1 LADDT
6 RLGHCRPAAE
16 LEGDCYRTELENPMT
31 LPVKDP
37 GESVFMEF
45 DFTADLPTI
54 AAATVTIT
62 PDARG
67 GDPNAA
73 AMLVGAHQIVGTVVR
88 QRVQGGIAG
97 VAYIPRCV
105 ATNGAD
111 VRVLADVLRVQWAG
125 G

>member
-1 LADDT
+1 
-6 RLGHCRPAAE
+6 
-16 LEGDCYRTELENPMT
+16 MS

-37 GESVFMEF
+37 GESIVMEF
-45 DFTADLPTI
+45 DFTADLPAV

-73 AMLVGAHQIVGTVVR
+73 AMLVGMPQVAGAVVR

-97 VAYIPRCV
+97 VAYVPRCV